1 MRRTVKIVFLGL
13 LLGFLASCAISPQ
26 GRATP
31 LSGVVS
37 GETRWQGTVFVD
49 GDLVLEEEARL
60 VIAPGTE
67 VVFLPPTEGKDL
79 FTERPN
85 FPGSELIV
93 RGTLIAEG
101 TAERPI
107 TFRFVDPGAPSGSWG
122 GINLL
127 KSPDVRFRFVRI
139 TQANSAIHSH
149 GSIVRLEQ
157 SLIENNLFGPRF
169 STTEFNIINNLFRGN
184 GTAIRFHLG
193 TPLITG
199 NMITGNDKGIFIT
212 SDPGDYR
219 IEGNN
224 IVGNRL
230 YAVVLGEEVADDVRM
245 ANNYWGTDNTVA
257 IEASLFDGRKESYLG
272 KVIFSPFVDK
282 PLSSGGAERSVSSL
296 TWISSP
302 IDPQSGR

>member
-1 MRRTVKIVFLGL
+1 MRMTVKLASLGL

-26 GRATP
+26 GRAAP
-31 LSGVVS
+31 LSGVAS
-37 GETRWQGTVFVD
+37 GETRWQGTVFID

-67 VVFLPPTEGKDL
+67 VVFLPPADGKDL

-85 FPGSELIV
+85 FPGSELII

-101 TAERPI
+101 TAEKPI
-107 TFRFVDPGAPSGSWG
+107 SFRFVDPEAPAGSWG
-122 GINLL
+122 GINL
-127 KSPDVRFRFVRI
+127 KESPEVRFRFVRI

-169 STTEFNIINNLFRGN
+169 NTTEFTIRNNLFRDN

-224 IVGNRL
+224 IVGNRR
-230 YAVVLGEEVADDVRM
+230 YAVALGEEVADDVQM
-245 ANNYWGTDNTVA
+245 ANNYWGTDDTVA
-257 IEASLFDGRKESYLG
+257 IEASLFDGRKDDYLG
-272 KVIFSPFVDK
+272 KVIFSPFADK
-282 PLSSGGAERSVSSL
+282 PISSGGAKLPAATSTNLNDS
-296 TWISSP
+296 
-302 IDPQSGR
+302 